1 MKIRGFQFLLLLT
14 LALHTVLAQEEKES
28 IGEAIDRVSFD
39 WDTQAVELE
48 YYAGLTKFCKDA
60 EYRTSI
66 IELMSE
72 IHHFDSLLYEK
83 ALVAQSRSDD
93 KEIKKLIKEIEGFE
107 GKYSF
112 HDFIHFLK
120 EECDGLKK
128 LEKNSED
135 LNTATGE
142 ESLDGQIYIIEVE
155 MQRYVKHLTKRVDHI
170 RKHVHHLHIK

>member
-1 MKIRGFQFLLLLT
+1 
-14 LALHTVLAQEEKES
+14 
-28 IGEAIDRVSFD
+28 
-39 WDTQAVELE
+39 
-48 YYAGLTKFCKDA
+48 
-60 EYRTSI
+60 
-66 IELMSE
+66 MSE

-112 HDFIHFLK
+112 RDFIHFLK

-128 LEKNSED
+128 LEKNSKD